1 MKLKKLSALFLSAAL
16 CVCGTGIFSSCGKK
30 NNEEKPREEESVA
43 VREAGNF
50 ITLYAVDSIKR
61 R

>member
-30 NNEEKPREEESVA
+30 NNEETKKER
-43 VREAGNF
+43 
-50 ITLYAVDSIKR
+50 K
-61 R
+61 